1 MSEKNLKGLLLH
13 TLKDVYFAEHEI
25 LKALPQMAQAAQ
37 SAELKE
43 AFETHRAQTEQQ
55 IGRLDDVFG
64 LLNERPEGVPC
75 KAIQGILAEGQEVME
90 GFADGPALDA
100 GLIAAAQAVEHYEIS
115 RYGTLRT
122 WAEQLGM
129 SDAASLLQETLDEEE
144 ATDKTLTELATSV
157 INLEAEQEQ
166 AEAA

>member
-1 MSEKNLKGLLLH
+1 MP
-13 TLKDVYFAEHEI
+13 V
-25 LKALPQMAQAAQ
+25 
-37 SAELKE
+37 
-43 AFETHRAQTEQQ
+43 
-55 IGRLDDVFG
+55 
-64 LLNERPEGVPC
+64 
-75 KAIQGILAEGQEVME
+75 
-90 GFADGPALDA
+90 LDA
-100 GLIAAAQAVEHYEIS
+100 GLVVAAQAVEHYEIS

-144 ATDKTLTELATSV
+144 STDKTLTELATSV